1 VTPGHVAA
9 ERAAEVR
16 AAARAWEREG
26 VIAPSTRSA
35 IDEAYPSDGHVH
47 APAWR
52 VVIFVIATVAIC
64 TAFAALAALVRGE
77 SPETW
82 VFFGVVLATFTEMLE
97 RSSLRNNGAAGAASF
112 WSVVTIAVGCAAL
125 ADRGPGSHS
134 EIEVGLL
141 VATLAF
147 ALAGWRW
154 GVAIYGVFGTLTFF
168 FLLAR
173 FPGARILWIAAA
185 LVLLAAAFRL
195 LDRATLAPAHRAAAA
210 GGFATAAAAL
220 YAAVNRF
227 SLDER
232 LIELAGRGSAAAGK
246 SSPAAQAA
254 AAVATALLPIVFL
267 AWGIRSR
274 RRLVLDLGIAFAA
287 LSLVTLRYYVHL
299 APLWVILT
307 AAGALLLLTALSLNR
322 RLRRSADGEWAGFT
336 ARPLYTGL
344 GALPA
349 VAAVAGFTP
358 DARLAPASDSANF
371 TGGGGV
377 SGGGGAAG
385 SF

>member
-1 VTPGHVAA
+1 MTPARVAA
-9 ERAAEVR
+9 ARAAEVR
-16 AAARAWEREG
+16 TAARAWERAG
-26 VIAPSTRSA
+26 VIDGPTRSA
-35 IDEAYPSDGHVH
+35 IDEAYPSDGHAH

-64 TAFAALAALVRGE
+64 AAFAALAALVRGE
-77 SPETW
+77 SAAMW
-82 VFFGVVLATFTEMLE
+82 LFFGAVLATFTEMLD
-97 RSSLRNNGAAGAASF
+97 RSSLRGNGAAGAASF
-112 WSVVTIAVGCAAL
+112 WSVVTIAVGCASL
-125 ADRGPGSHS
+125 ADKLGGDA
-134 EIEVGLL
+134 EIPVGLL
-141 VATLAF
+141 FATLTF
-147 ALAGWRW
+147 TLACWRW
-154 GVAIYGVFGTLTFF
+154 GIEIYGAFGTITFF
-168 FLLAR
+168 LLLAR
-173 FPGARILWIAAA
+173 FSGGRVLWIAAA
-185 LVLLAAAFRL
+185 LVLLPAAFRL

-210 GGFATAAAAL
+210 GVFATSAVAL

-227 SLDER
+227 SLDE
-232 LIELAGRGSAAAGK
+232 LQIENVRGYHSQTAG

-254 AAVATALLPIVFL
+254 ATLATALLPVVFL

-274 RRLVLDLGIAFAA
+274 RRLVLDLGVAFAA

-307 AAGALLLLTALSLNR
+307 AAGAMLLLTALSLNR
-322 RLRRSADGEWAGFT
+322 RLRRSAGGEWAGFT
-336 ARPLYTGL
+336 ARPLYAGL

-358 DARLAPASDSANF
+358 DARVAPQSDSANF
-371 TGGGGV
+371 TGGGGL

>member
-1 VTPGHVAA
+1 
-9 ERAAEVR
+9 
-16 AAARAWEREG
+16 
-26 VIAPSTRSA
+26 
-35 IDEAYPSDGHVH
+35 
-47 APAWR
+47 
-52 VVIFVIATVAIC
+52 VIFVIATVAIGA
-64 TAFAALAALVRGE
+64 AFAALAALVRGE

-82 VFFGVVLATFTEMLE
+82 IFFGVILATLTEMLE
-97 RSSLRNNGAAGAASF
+97 RSSLRDNGAAGAASF

-134 EIEVGLL
+134 AIEVGLL

-154 GVAIYGVFGTLTFF
+154 GVAIYGAFGTLTFF

-173 FPGARILWIAAA
+173 FSGARVLWVAVA

-195 LDRATLAPAHRAAAA
+195 LDRAALAPAHRAASAWV
-210 GGFATAAAAL
+210 FATSAAAL

-227 SLDER
+227 SLDQR
-232 LIELAGRGSAAAGK
+232 LIELAGRGGAESATT
-246 SSPAAQAA
+246 SPAAQAA
-254 AAVATALLPIVFL
+254 AVVATALLPIVFL

-274 RRLVLDLGIAFAA
+274 RRLVLDLGVAFAA

-307 AAGALLLLTALSLNR
+307 AAGAVLLLTALALSR
-322 RLRRSADGEWAGFT
+322 KLRRSADGEWAGFT
-336 ARPLYTGL
+336 ARPLYSGMGT
-344 GALPA
+344 LPA

-358 DARLAPASDSANF
+358 EARLGPQSDSANF